1 MDYAASAINKDKTIP
16 KTYFQIK
23 TKPMAEKW
31 YTAYEKELNKLITIG
46 EMQMINKAQIKEEV
60 VIPIMELYTKKKG
73 NITNQDIY
81 SLQEEI
87 SKKNT

>member
-46 EMQMINKAQIKEEV
+46 EMNANKRRSSNSDHGTLYEEKRQYYEPGHFFTHRQQGWIK
-60 VIPIMELYTKKKG
+60 I
-73 NITNQDIY
+73 
-81 SLQEEI
+81 
-87 SKKNT
+87 

>member
-46 EMQMINKAQIKEEV
+46 EMKLVNKAEIKEEV
-60 VIPIMELYTKKKG
+60 IIPIMELYTKKKA

-81 SLQEEI
+81 SL
-87 SKKNT
+87 